1 VRRLSADRP
10 GARGR
15 ANADLK
21 IEDLEVPDDGA
32 SDRQPAYRE
41 GADGARPDGRC
52 PDGGSA
58 KASRWELY
66 RCTLLPAAAT
76 P

>member
-1 VRRLSADRP
+1 MA
-10 GARGR
+10 
-15 ANADLK
+15 
-21 IEDLEVPDDGA
+21 
-32 SDRQPAYRE
+32 PA
-41 GADGARPDGRC
+41 PDGRC